1 MKIQNW
7 IRSGYVTYIGIALL
21 SFVRRVS
28 RLGSLVFP
36 YRDYSISITLHTIS
50 FSTPNSGLYSEIN
63 DTKRF
68 KLIVDAPFVY
78 TVASNAT
85 TNANIRSTVPDG
97 YIAVGLVLPC
107 GNFGELSTR
116 SLCHCCVVISQRC
129 HRIASF
135 FRLALTQISG
145 TDFHRY
151 FRNAVLV
158 KVSSLHNSVLVCKKV
173 IIPTCITAQRS
184 WVQIK

>member
-1 MKIQNW
+1 MNVQNW
-7 IRSGYVTYIGIALL
+7 IRFGYVTYIGIALL

-63 DTKRF
+63 DTKQF

-85 TNANIRSTVPDG
+85 TKANIRYTMPDG
-97 YIAVGLVLPC
+97 YIAVG
-107 GNFGELSTR
+107 
-116 SLCHCCVVISQRC
+116 
-129 HRIASF
+129 
-135 FRLALTQISG
+135 
-145 TDFHRY
+145 
-151 FRNAVLV
+151 LV

-173 IIPTCITAQRS
+173 IIPTCIIAQRS